1 MNIGEC
7 LSKRAL
13 NHANKL
19 PASPTMGVAIVN
31 VSSVDM
37 ASWSFESIK
46 LVMKTRLTSG
56 VEAAKYAL
64 F

>member
-46 LVMKTRLTSG
+46 LVMKTRLTSR
-56 VEAAKYAL
+56 VEAAKNDL